1 MASAAASVA
10 QTTTPPKH
18 GVPGATCKECTKC
31 QICDC
36 ECKTCTHERR
46 KAAGLVCLDCN
57 KDCGMD
63 QCDDCYERE
72 EDERA
77 RAEDEPP
84 VCYDCNQEWC
94 DGGPWCPANGPETVN
109 PLEAAY
115 GMVDDEDREMH
126 EMMMEQRDEED
137 RRFRIQMAR
146 YAAAKRPAAAG
157 AATSGK

>member
-1 MASAAASVA
+1 MAAAA
-10 QTTTPPKH
+10 QH
-18 GVPGATCKECTKC
+18 GIPGTTCKECTKC

-36 ECKTCTHERR
+36 ECKTCTHARR

-57 KDCGMD
+57 KDCGFA

-72 EDERA
+72 EDEKA

-84 VCYDCNQEWC
+84 VCYDCKQEWC

-115 GMVDDEDREMH
+115 GMVDDEDLEMH
-126 EMMMEQRDEED
+126 YMMEEQREEED
-137 RRFRIQMAR
+137 RRFRAQMAR
-146 YAAAKRPAAAG
+146 HAAAKRPAAA
-157 AATSGK
+157 AATTSGK